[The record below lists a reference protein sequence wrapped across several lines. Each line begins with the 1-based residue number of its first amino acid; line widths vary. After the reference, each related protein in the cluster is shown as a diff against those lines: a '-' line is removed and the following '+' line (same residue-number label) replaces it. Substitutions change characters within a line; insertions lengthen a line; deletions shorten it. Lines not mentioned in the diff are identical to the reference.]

1 MDSLPAPLS
10 YLIKYLF
17 PIPTIKRDLTKYVS
31 KSPAFEIEGNFKARL
46 AFVNIYLCP
55 LYLA

>member
-55 LYLA
+55 L